1 MQAWILTLVILSAAG
16 GALGN
21 WWQSADQVIM
31 TDEPSA
37 TKVVGRFT

>member
-31 TDEPSA
+31 TDGANPLPPKS
-37 TKVVGRFT
+37 